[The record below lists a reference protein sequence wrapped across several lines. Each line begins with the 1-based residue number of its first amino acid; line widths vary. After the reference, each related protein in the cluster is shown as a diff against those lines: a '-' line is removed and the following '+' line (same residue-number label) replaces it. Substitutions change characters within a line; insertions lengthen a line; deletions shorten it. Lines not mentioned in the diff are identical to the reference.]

1 MSSQQPQE
9 EFKAWEALP
18 GVRPELLQRIK
29 LSPGESLNDREHLP
43 PGVLLIHQ
51 GQMRLFG
58 IDQRKEA
65 FTLQRFAQGELVGAE
80 LLLRGIA
87 GLSLTAAS
95 ELEGSLLP
103 AEDFFQLLDHHP
115 EHANLFSTLR
125 PWELWAAAAGRQ
137 DPRYPTA
144 QELLAMGQRGL
155 RAQSNAL
162 ATASRWSPRAWT

>member
-9 EFKAWEALP
+9 EFKAWQALP

-51 GQMRLFG
+51 GQMRLLG

-103 AEDFFQLLDHHP
+103 AEDFFQLLNHHP
-115 EHANLFSTLR
+115 EHANVLHPQALGTMGCCCRSSRPPLPNST
-125 PWELWAAAAGRQ
+125 G
-137 DPRYPTA
+137 T
-144 QELLAMGQRGL
+144 LAMGQRSFKLSQTPL
-155 RAQSNAL
+155 RLLPLVTTSL
-162 ATASRWSPRAWT
+162 T